1 MAKTPVA
8 AKNKKTPYPEK
19 YTASTMIQYIAD
31 KHDIDKKKS
40 KELLDDLF
48 EMITAGTMK
57 GERVPIGKLGKV
69 YVSVKPARKARMG
82 RNPATG
88 EEIKIAAKKA
98 TKVPKFVFSKVFKE
112 SVLKARIKK

>member
-1 MAKTPVA
+1 MA
-8 AKNKKTPYPEK
+8 
-19 YTASTMIQYIAD
+19 QYIAD
-31 KHDIDKKKS
+31 THDIGKKKS

-48 EMITAGTMK
+48 GMIAAGAMK

-88 EEIKIAAKKA
+88 EEIKIPAKRA
-98 TKVPKFVFSKVFKE
+98 TKVPKFAFSKTFKE
-112 SVLKARIKK
+112 AVLKARIQK